1 MQPPDGPDGIDGP
14 DDGYELITPEDFLPG
29 SPFPPD
35 ARRMGIDRWSDDAAM
50 IAVAASLDPA
60 KPWHR
65 VIAWVLLLG
74 IGAWLLAT
82 LWFELT

>member
-1 MQPPDGPDGIDGP
+1 
-14 DDGYELITPEDFLPG
+14 
-29 SPFPPD
+29 
-35 ARRMGIDRWSDDAAM
+35 M

-65 VIAWVLLLG
+65 VIAWLLLLG